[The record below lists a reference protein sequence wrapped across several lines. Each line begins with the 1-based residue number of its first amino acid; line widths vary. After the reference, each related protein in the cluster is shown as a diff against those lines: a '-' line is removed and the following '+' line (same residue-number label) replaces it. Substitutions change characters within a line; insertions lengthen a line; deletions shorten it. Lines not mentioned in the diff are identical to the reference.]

1 MRTKRYLVTLL
12 LVCFT
17 SVAGAQESR
26 QPITQPVPNCTW
38 ESVGYKYNIHPALLY
53 AIAKTESGIRPHV
66 TSAPNKNGSYDIGM
80 MQINSS
86 WLPTLAKHGITEKH
100 LYDPCVSLDVGAW
113 VLHHN
118 MQRYGNS
125 WTAVGAYNA
134 MSPDKRVVY
143 ARKVFNN
150 IPPIYR
156 HVAQ

>member
-1 MRTKRYLVTLL
+1 MSTKRPLVTLFL
-12 LVCFT
+12 ACFT
-17 SVAGAQESR
+17 WVAEAQESR
-26 QPITQPVPNCTW
+26 LPITQAVPNCTW
-38 ESVGYKYNIHPALLY
+38 ESVGAKYNIHPALLF
-53 AIAKTESGIRPHV
+53 AIAKTESGIRPNI

-100 LYDPCVSLDVGAW
+100 LYDPCISLDVGAW

-118 MQRYGNS
+118 MQRFGNS

-134 MSPDKRVVY
+134 ASPDKRVVY

-156 HVAQ
+156 PSAQ